1 MWFGSSA
8 ALNSLSQSDMTINSE
23 EDVIRPV
30 PMVRDFGVHLDSE
43 LSKHA
48 HISKITQTCFFHLRR
63 LRQIRRLLGRNV
75 TANLV
80 THSCCHGLTTAT
92 LMLAGLPYTTIALL
106 QRVVN
111 CRETRVRLTYESCVR
126 PQGRTSYYG
135 ERA

>member
-1 MWFGSSA
+1 MWFGSSVE
-8 ALNSLSQSDMTINSE
+8 LNSLSQSDVTINSA

-63 LRQIRRLLGRNV
+63 LRQIRRLLGRDV
-75 TANLV
+75 TGNLV
-80 THSCCHGLTTAT
+80 CALVLSRIDYSKCLLVGL
-92 LMLAGLPYTTIALL
+92 LYTTIAPI

-111 CRETRVRLTYESCVR
+111 A
-126 PQGRTSYYG
+126 P
-135 ERA
+135 